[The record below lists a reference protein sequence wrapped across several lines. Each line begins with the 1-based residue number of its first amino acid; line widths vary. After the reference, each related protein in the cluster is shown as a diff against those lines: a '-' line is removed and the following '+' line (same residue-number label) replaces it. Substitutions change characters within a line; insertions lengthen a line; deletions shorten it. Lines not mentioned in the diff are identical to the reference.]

1 MTLHS
6 YTDTTRSSYFGH
18 DFSGRFMACGLGLS
32 DNGRTG
38 AYVGPWSTQLDP
50 LAIVAVYF
58 EYCDA
63 LCWSSI
69 QIAVM

>member
-6 YTDTTRSSYFGH
+6 HTDTTRSSYFGH
-18 DFSGRFMACGLGLS
+18 DFSGQFMACGLGLS

-38 AYVGPWSTQLDP
+38 APMGPWSTRLG
-50 LAIVAVYF
+50 LLSIVAVYF

-63 LCWSSI
+63 LSWSSI
-69 QIAVM
+69 QLAVM